1 MDKIALV
8 TFGRGL
14 LYNVIFTALYY
25 YYIRHKCEGL
35 TCFFTMIMDI
45 IFIIVCQIYWIG
57 YSLYMDKQCPGSG
70 YLILFYYII
79 HLVHYYVAKHL
90 MTRKV
95 TQINVKIQNIREQQ
109 RMLHSK
115 RMDKEYSDVIEEQL
129 DGTEPMN
136 EEHSDLK
143 QPKIS
148 VNEEHSDLIKQR
160 SEVKSR
166 FNKHLMYSSAFY
178 FVVFILVLAFYKCK
192 SE

>member
-1 MDKIALV
+1 MFVKIKMEKIALV
-8 TFGRGL
+8 IFGLGL

-35 TCFFTMIMDI
+35 TCVFTMIMDM
-45 IFIIVCQIYWIG
+45 IFIIVCLIYWG
-57 YSLYMDKQCPGSG
+57 MYLLYMNMNKQCPNIMS
-70 YLILFYYII
+70 FYFII
-79 HLVHYYVAKHL
+79 HVIHYYVAKSR

-95 TQINVKIQNIREQQ
+95 TQINVKIQNIKQQ
-109 RMLHSK
+109 LRMNK
-115 RMDKEYSDVIEEQL
+115 NYYSDVIEEQL

-143 QPKIS
+143 QPKIR
-148 VNEEHSDLIKQR
+148 VNEEYLDLIKQR

-166 FNKHLMYSSAFY
+166 FNKHLMYSSALY